1 MFSLL
6 VHFNTFTK
14 YVVIRN
20 KPDAQAGGGDPS

>member
-14 YVVIRN
+14 YKVIRK
-20 KPDAQAGGGDPS
+20 KPDAQAGGRDPS